1 MANKETAPDA
11 ELVNHEGKRV
21 KLSGFW
27 ENQNVVLV
35 FLRHLG

>member
-1 MANKETAPDA
+1 MNTKELAKDV

-27 ENQNVVLV
+27 ENQHVVLA